1 VKFFNDRSG
10 TERMVGGGYLD
21 SAGRVESLDIL
32 AKEFLAAAPESTER
46 QELLTK
52 IEAAVAEES
61 GKSSNAKE
69 FGKFYAL
76 AAKAVQ
82 SGKELTKEVERLTR
96 MLAGNV
102 ALKARAALHK
112 RINIA
117 KQFIAQA

>member
-1 VKFFNDRSG
+1 
-10 TERMVGGGYLD
+10 MGGGYLD
-21 SAGRVESLDIL
+21 SAGRVESLDTL
-32 AKEFLAAAPESTER
+32 AKEFLAAAPESAER
-46 QELLTK
+46 QELFTK

-61 GKSSNAKE
+61 AKSSSPNAKE